1 MTAVLPSSAPAA
13 RLTGRWTDVFRADA
27 IVHVLILASILFAT
41 FQGYIKDRVTGP
53 AGYVLADGAF
63 ALAVLAWFGTMALRR
78 EPLRGPGALPT
89 LMLVIIVVPILY
101 LLHPGTP
108 LLVKLA
114 GLRAWSVFPMAAL
127 IALSVVRNAGQVR
140 AYSGLILG
148 LCIVTALYG
157 IYQYTQGPEVLVD
170 AGALAL
176 QRHGTSIY
184 YTIGGVGRGF
194 RAFSTFT
201 FPAPFAGMMVFGIL
215 LAAGIVVTKVWRLRS
230 RWLAALSIPIFFA
243 GMTVSGTRAALIV
256 LIGGLLTLAWFRR
269 FSLGQILLI
278 PVGALAVHVGTI
290 VTAGQITERYRSVLI
305 QEGLLWTYLT
315 LPVRTAY
322 NYLMEYP
329 FGLGLG
335 RTGVGVPFAIT
346 SRMPRGYFVFT
357 DGDIGR
363 AGVELGIVGLVI
375 LVLILVALFRYIPWA
390 IKTLRDGPS
399 QDLALGAGSLVFATA
414 LLLLIGS
421 PFSAV
426 PHGIIWWFFFGAL
439 IKLALLQYDRQL
451 AAAHTEAAPA
461 AT

>member
-1 MTAVLPSSAPAA
+1 MTAVSFSSASEAQ
-13 RLTGRWTDVFRADA
+13 LTGRWTDVFRADA
-27 IVHVLILASILFAT
+27 MVHVLLMASIVFAT
-41 FQGYIKDRVTGP
+41 FQGYIKDRVAGP

-63 ALAVLAWFGTMALRR
+63 ALAVLVWFGSVALRR
-78 EPLRGPGALPT
+78 ESIRGPGALPV
-89 LMLVIIVVPILY
+89 LLLVIICVPILY

-108 LLVKLA
+108 LLVKFA
-114 GLRAWSVFPMAAL
+114 GLRAWSVFPLAAV

-140 AYSGLILG
+140 AYTGLILA

-157 IYQYTQGPEVLVD
+157 IYQYTRGPSVVLD
-170 AGALAL
+170 AGSLAL
-176 QRHGTSIY
+176 ERHGTSIY
-184 YTIGGVGRGF
+184 YTIAGAEGSGF

-215 LAAGIVVTKVWRLRS
+215 LAAGIVVARVWRLRA
-230 RWLAALSIPIFFA
+230 RWMAALLIPLYFA

-256 LIGGLLTLAWFRR
+256 LVAGLLTLAWFRR
-269 FSLGQILLI
+269 LSIAQILLI
-278 PVGALAVHVGTI
+278 PIVALAVHIGTI
-290 VTAGQITERYRSVLI
+290 LTAGQITERYRSVLI
-305 QEGLLWTYLT
+305 QEGLLWMYLT

-322 NYLMEYP
+322 NYLTEHP

-346 SRMPRGYFVFT
+346 NRMPNDYFVFT

-363 AGVELGIVGLVI
+363 AGVELGIVGLVV
-375 LVLILVALFRYIPWA
+375 LVLIMIALFRYIPWA
-390 IKTLRDGPS
+390 IRTLREGPAA
-399 QDLALGAGSLVFATA
+399 DFALGAGSLVFATA

-439 IKLALLQYDRQL
+439 IKLALLEYDRQV
-451 AAAHTEAAPA
+451 AAAQPEPA
-461 AT
+461 